1 MDVLSDVAVS
11 ASEAQDAVPLAA
23 EGPGIDHVPPVP
35 PPAEAAPRRKYRTK
49 LQIAQDDLA
58 QAVAKVASSQAASA
72 AALEAAAVATS
83 KKEID
88 RLNHKANSLE
98 ASGKQ
103 WEQKAA
109 EARDRLKA
117 QEEQEA
123 AVAASAAAD
132 QAKKDAELDSKKN
145 MTDEGV
151 MLLVR
156 TRLSMQSKFDNKT
169 DKNDNV
175 WEHVKAKFDEQ
186 VRKGKAALS
195 DIRHLASL
203 KARYSREL
211 GLFRQYSGKQ
221 HRAVASGAPREAVGI
236 YLLSPALPCPAL
248 CTIADLLPAVA
259 CVHRCNRGL
268 EDVRLRHLLRVQG
281 PKQAWGHPPLQHQRR
296 Q

>member
-1 MDVLSDVAVS
+1 MEILSDAAVS

-49 LQIAQDDLA
+49 LQIALDDLA
-58 QAVAKVASSQAASA
+58 QAVTKVASSQAASA

-88 RLNHKANSLE
+88 RLNHKAKSLE
-98 ASGKQ
+98 SSGKSQ

-123 AVAASAAAD
+123 AVAASAATD
-132 QAKKDAELDSKKN
+132 QAKKDAELDSKKH

-236 YLLSPALPCPAL
+236 
-248 CTIADLLPAVA
+248 
-259 CVHRCNRGL
+259 
-268 EDVRLRHLLRVQG
+268 
-281 PKQAWGHPPLQHQRR
+281 
-296 Q
+296 

>member
-1 MDVLSDVAVS
+1 MEILSDAAVS

-88 RLNHKANSLE
+88 RLNHKAKSLE
-98 ASGKQ
+98 SSGKL

-132 QAKKDAELDSKKN
+132 QAKKDADELDSKKN

-151 MLLVR
+151 MLVV
-156 TRLSMQSKFDNKT
+156 SVEID
-169 DKNDNV
+169 
-175 WEHVKAKFDEQ
+175 W
-186 VRKGKAALS
+186 
-195 DIRHLASL
+195 
-203 KARYSREL
+203 YS
-211 GLFRQYSGKQ
+211 
-221 HRAVASGAPREAVGI
+221 
-236 YLLSPALPCPAL
+236 
-248 CTIADLLPAVA
+248 T
-259 CVHRCNRGL
+259 
-268 EDVRLRHLLRVQG
+268 VQ
-281 PKQAWGHPPLQHQRR
+281 
-296 Q
+296 